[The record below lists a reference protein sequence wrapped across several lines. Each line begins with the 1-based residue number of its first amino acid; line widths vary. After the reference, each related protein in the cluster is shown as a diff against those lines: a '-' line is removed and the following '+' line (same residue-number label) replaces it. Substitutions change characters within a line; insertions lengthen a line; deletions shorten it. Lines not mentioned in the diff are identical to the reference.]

1 MRTKITSKNGRVEIE
16 LIPQSTE
23 ERVFMDAFG
32 INTPEQK
39 SFNYCIHKDFHEI
52 SGALVLKKRARIT
65 PVNLK
70 LMGFKSDIIE
80 KPNGGF
86 VNQYI
91 KRIKYNDLSKS
102 KYWKSEK
109 LEEEDYDEGRIP
121 SVLNYCKIIIMED
134 GVYAAKIEKFDGSDD
149 EKIQISKT
157 IQFIDELETFLRS
170 SMK

>member
-39 SFNYCIHKDFHEI
+39 SFNYCIHKDFHETN
-52 SGALVLKKRARIT
+52 GVLVLKKRARIT

-70 LMGFKSDIIE
+70 LMGFKSGYIE
-80 KPNGGF
+80 KPTYGGF
-86 VNQYI
+86 VKQYI

-109 LEEEDYDEGRIP
+109 LEEEDDEGRIP

-134 GVYAAKIEKFDGSDD
+134 GVYAAKIAKYDGSDN
-149 EKIQISKT
+149 EKIQSSKI
-157 IQFIDELETFLRS
+157 IQFIDELEMFLRN
-170 SMK
+170 K